1 MWKQPWS
8 SFRWVVIVGGLLA
21 QPLRITTGVL
31 GKDPR
36 FHLQGRTPAQL
47 DSLRRAAQQG
57 ETSACLA
64 LVEHYQLVEL
74 QPDSAQKYLKIAAQ
88 KGAPEAQY
96 LLGLT
101 YLRGVEGPK
110 RPAEGRRLLEAAAAQ
125 NYLLALKVLYEVL
138 EPPDSLSPLYVAV
151 LPPDAKA
158 AFRYAQR
165 AAELGD
171 PQAMTTLGRYY
182 ASGKGG
188 TPRNDSL
195 AQFWLEK
202 AAQTGYI
209 PAQLLLAEWSLQ
221 RWHNPAKALFWAH
234 EVLRNPRSTPEAL
247 AQARVAAYYAEYLP
261 QWLHLWYK
269 LLFLPAEFSALP

>member
-1 MWKQPWS
+1 MALL
-8 SFRWVVIVGGLLA
+8 GGLLA

-47 DSLRRAAQQG
+47 DSLRALAQKG
-57 ETSACLA
+57 ETTACLA
-64 LVEHYQLVEL
+64 LVEHYQLIDL
-74 QPDSAQKYLKIAAQ
+74 QPDSAQKYLRIAAQ
-88 KGAPEAQY
+88 KGAAEAQY
-96 LLGLT
+96 LLGLI

-158 AFRYAQR
+158 AFRYAHR

-171 PQAMTTLGRYY
+171 PQAMTAVGRYY
-182 ASGKGG
+182 ALGKG
-188 TPRNDSL
+188 TPRSDSL

-202 AAQTGYI
+202 AAHTGHV

-221 RWHNPAKALFWAH
+221 RWHNPSKALLWAQ
-234 EVLRNPRSTPEAL
+234 EALRNPRSSPEAL

-261 QWLHLWYK
+261 QWLRLWYK
-269 LLFLPAEFSALP
+269 LLLLPADFSVVP